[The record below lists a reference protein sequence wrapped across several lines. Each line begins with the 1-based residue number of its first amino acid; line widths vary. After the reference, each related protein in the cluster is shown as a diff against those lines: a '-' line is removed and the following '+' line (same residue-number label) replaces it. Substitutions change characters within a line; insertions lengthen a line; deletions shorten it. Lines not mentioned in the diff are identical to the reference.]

1 MSRERGR
8 APATEVPSSVEV
20 EAVTTP
26 SRRVSAP
33 WIAAFS
39 VAWLG
44 VWMAQLAPMQLL
56 LPTQVERLVRADG
69 WVGSVVAFGTVSGIS
84 AVCAIIAYPLA
95 GALSDRTTSRWGR
108 RRPWVAGGA
117 LLFGCS
123 LVALGLQESFWGV
136 AVCWSLAISGFCAL
150 TAALTA
156 MIADQ
161 VPVSQ
166 RGLVSGF
173 VSAPQGVGVVLGLLL
188 VTVVLTGISAGY
200 IGLAVALCVLVLP
213 ALRLPDPPL
222 DRRHRAP
229 WSAVAVARGFW
240 ISPRRF
246 PDFGWTLL
254 SRILVNTGNALG
266 TGLLLYFLMFGLHR
280 AHADDDLLV
289 LSLMYTAMTVVASLV
304 CGRLSDRLGRRKV
317 FVAVSAGLQAVGG
330 LLLAVWPGYSLA
342 LVAAVLL
349 GLGYGCFLAVDQALA
364 TQVLP
369 DAATRGKDLGIMNI
383 ANAVPQA
390 LAPLLGA
397 IVVSATGGFLAL
409 FLVSGV
415 CSLLGAWSVHY
426 VRSVR

>member
-1 MSRERGR
+1 M
-8 APATEVPSSVEV
+8 PSSVEA
-20 EAVTTP
+20 EATTPP

-69 WVGSVVAFGTVSGIS
+69 WIGSVVAFGTVSGIS

-108 RRPWVAGGA
+108 RRPWIAGGA
-117 LLFGCS
+117 LLFGCC
-123 LVALGLQESFWGV
+123 LMALGLQESYWGI

-188 VTVVLTGISAGY
+188 VTVVLTGIIAGY

-213 ALRLPDPPL
+213 ALRLPDSPL

-229 WSAVAVARGFW
+229 WSAAAVARGFW

-266 TGLLLYFLMFGLHR
+266 TGLLLYFLIFGLHR

-289 LSLMYTAMTVVASLV
+289 LSLVYTAMTVVASLV
-304 CGRLSDRLGRRKV
+304 CGRLSDHLGRRKV